1 MRPIAYRIEMGH
13 DRLVWECQTC
23 QTVLHAAGPF
33 AKVQVASTSSAQG
46 HDQRF
51 DRPKSFREGIDRGG
65 IVAFVIKFAPGVNL
79 GR

>member
-1 MRPIAYRIEMGH
+1 MRPIAYHIEMGH
-13 DRLVWECQTC
+13 DRLVWECQT
-23 QTVLHAAGPF
+23 
-33 AKVQVASTSSAQG
+33 
-46 HDQRF
+46 DQRF